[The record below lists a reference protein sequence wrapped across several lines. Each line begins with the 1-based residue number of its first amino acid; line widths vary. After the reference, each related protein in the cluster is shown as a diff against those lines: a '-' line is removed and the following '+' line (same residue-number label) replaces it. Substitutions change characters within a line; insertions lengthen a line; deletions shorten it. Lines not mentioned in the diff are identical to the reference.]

1 MSHLIDILEFYK
13 VEIGLLYDLPWAKS
27 VTTEPLTS
35 DDWEIIVRACSP
47 LDADTKSKG
56 QEIHASHVESTLL
69 SQVRVVKIGQELDVW
84 VMGRTRVRLRVSR
97 SSVSLHF
104 AISSHKCVSARMD
117 PESLDNALLLTT
129 NTEVSITPK
138 LHLVQQ
144 TADGV
149 LNERASSKSART
161 TGSDKTVR
169 FTSEAQV
176 LRVLPTRFACTPLP
190 GYQGLEL
197 VAYVSPIT
205 FSELHPSS
213 KGKSTVYLQTT
224 IKRLVP
230 PQEPSRQSSSLSPGQ
245 ATAPISPA
253 SKPGAHDKKPGHE
266 NGEKSHIFI
275 APVANLPQGH
285 ILFPATPYEIEDW
298 DIVM

>member
-1 MSHLIDILEFYK
+1 M
-13 VEIGLLYDLPWAKS
+13 
-27 VTTEPLTS
+27 LT
-35 DDWEIIVRACSP
+35 
-47 LDADTKSKG
+47 LDACTNSEE
-56 QEIHASHVESTLL
+56 QEIHSSHVESTLL

-104 AISSHKCVSARMD
+104 VIPSHKRASAHVD
-117 PESLDNALLLTT
+117 PESLGNALLLTT
-129 NTEVSITPK
+129 NTEVSIAPK
-138 LHLVQQ
+138 PHLAQQ
-144 TADGV
+144 TTNGV
-149 LNERASSKSART
+149 PDERAISKFTRT
-161 TGSDKTVR
+161 MGSDKTVR

-176 LRVLPTRFACTPLP
+176 LRVLPIRFARIPLP
-190 GYQGLEL
+190 EYQGLEL

-230 PQEPSRQSSSLSPGQ
+230 PQEPSRQSSSLSPGR

-253 SKPGAHDKKPGHE
+253 SKPGAHDQKLEHE
-266 NGEKSHIFI
+266 NSEKSQIFV
-275 APVANLPQGH
+275 APLANLPQGH
-285 ILFPATPYEIEDW
+285 ILFPAAPYEIEDW